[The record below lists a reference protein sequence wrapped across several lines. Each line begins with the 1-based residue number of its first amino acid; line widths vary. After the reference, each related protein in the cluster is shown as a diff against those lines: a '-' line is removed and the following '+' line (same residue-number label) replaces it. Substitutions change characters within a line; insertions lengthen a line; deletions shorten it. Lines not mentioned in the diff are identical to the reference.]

1 VHGHLVFE
9 NIRFGYRP
17 EREVLHGVSFEV
29 RPRQTVAFVGG
40 TGSGKTTLFQLL
52 TRFYD
57 PQGGRILLDG
67 TPLSDFAKGPLRDA
81 IAYVTQDAFLF
92 AGTVRSNLLL
102 GRANASDDELWTA
115 LTQACAADFVRA
127 KPDGLDSQVGER
139 GVLLSGGERQRLTIA
154 RAFLKDAPILLL
166 DEATSAV
173 DNQSEHLIQQA
184 LRTLQKD
191 RTSLVIA
198 HRLSTIMDADVIHV
212 LRQGR
217 LLARGT
223 HQELLRS
230 CPYYA
235 ELAAQAEQGNE
246 TTI

>member
-1 VHGHLVFE
+1 
-9 NIRFGYRP
+9 
-17 EREVLHGVSFEV
+17 
-29 RPRQTVAFVGG
+29 
-40 TGSGKTTLFQLL
+40 
-52 TRFYD
+52 
-57 PQGGRILLDG
+57 
-67 TPLSDFAKGPLRDA
+67 
-81 IAYVTQDAFLF
+81 LF

-102 GRANASDDELWTA
+102 GRANARDDELWTA

-127 KPDGLDSQVGER
+127 KPDGLDAQVGER

-217 LLARGT
+217 LLAHGT
-223 HQELLRS
+223 HPELLRS